1 MIIVNKVNGKKI
13 KDIKP
18 NFPPYKNLYLDLLED
33 KEKLKPGISK
43 LYQIPNVKQSDSK
56 PNKVTKEKKKR
67 KKHLVVPTKKS
78 SDDKDD
84 NQSEGGGTTIIFE
97 SDEDESVVASDVEEK
112 PKKDTIIKPKK
123 HKKSKK
129 KIIDEEKKK
138 ETVLEGLVDSDEEKS
153 DDESVKTLKKDEEKE
168 RGSESEDDDK
178 SIASSKDSIFSD
190 DDEEDNEEDKNDP
203 YYGLTPE
210 EREEKEREEYI
221 WRFRI
226 LRKQYGK
233 GNANIKISDYNEHS
247 DLEDMKRT
255 YDRTIRELYLDDTV
269 DQYRM
274 YLMMSWVA
282 MEYVCTQYVGID
294 LAGFAIQ
301 QTKMMHKYDR
311 MLIELGE
318 KSYNR
323 FGSNIP
329 VEVRLLGTVIFQA
342 AIFFLGKVVVESYGE
357 NIANLFKNFTGQP
370 PDEDEDEDPDEFDTS
385 APQQKMRGPSM
396 NPSDVK

>member
-1 MIIVNKVNGKKI
+1 MIIVNKINGEKI

-56 PNKVTKEKKKR
+56 PKVTKEKKKK

-78 SDDKDD
+78 DDDKDD

-112 PKKDTIIKPKK
+112 PKKDTIIKPRK

-129 KIIDEEKKK
+129 KIVKQEKKE
-138 ETVLEGLVDSDEEKS
+138 ETVLEGLVDSDDEESNNESTKISS
-153 DDESVKTLKKDEEKE
+153 DKKDE
-168 RGSESEDDDK
+168 SDESEDDDK
-178 SIASSKDSIFSD
+178 SIASSKDSIFSND
-190 DDEEDNEEDKNDP
+190 DEDNEEDKNDP

-233 GNANIKISDYNEHS
+233 GNANIKIPDYNEHS

-255 YDRTIRELYLDDTV
+255 YDRAIRELYLDDTV
-269 DQYRM
+269 DQYKM

-282 MEYVCTQYVGID
+282 MEYVCTQHVGID
-294 LAGFAIQ
+294 LAGFTVQ

-318 KSYNR
+318 KSYSR

-357 NIANLFKNFTGQP
+357 SIANLFKNFTGQP
-370 PDEDEDEDPDEFDTS
+370 PDEDDDPDEFDTS
-385 APQQKMRGPSM
+385 VPQQKMKGPSM